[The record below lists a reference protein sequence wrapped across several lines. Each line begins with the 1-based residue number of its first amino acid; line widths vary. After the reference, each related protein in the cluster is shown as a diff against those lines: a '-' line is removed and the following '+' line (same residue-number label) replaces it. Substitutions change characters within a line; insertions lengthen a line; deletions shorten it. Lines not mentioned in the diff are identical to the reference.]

1 MGNMVENMTP
11 EMAMGM
17 LKYIQNNDI
26 IDLSYVQEMK
36 EMAERDKYLQQHPY
50 KIWQGKDGKWRTYLP
65 DETKANGRKLIK
77 RTSEEDIKK
86 EVARYYRKE
95 AENPTIQEVFEE
107 WNDRRLQL
115 GKIAAP
121 THQRNCQ
128 IYERHYEKLGKRR
141 IRYVAP
147 DEFSDFLEI
156 QIAEHNLT
164 AKAFSNLKTITRG
177 FLKRAKKRKLID
189 WSPEEML
196 QDLDTSDSI
205 FKRTIKED
213 DEVVFNEDEL
223 PRYIECLEDRLD
235 VVNLGILLMFLTGIR
250 VGELVTLKFSDFDN
264 NTIKI
269 RRTETRVFI
278 EKGKYD
284 YRVKEFP
291 KSQAGVRTVIVPED
305 YIWVVQKL
313 KRCNP
318 TQEYVFVNEKGKRM
332 TTNVIRRRME
342 RTCKQIHIKPKSPHK
357 ARRTFA
363 SILLDNN
370 VDERMVIDLM
380 GHTDIK
386 CTEGYYHK
394 NRRSIDRKK
403 EILSNIPDFKI
414 ISV

>member
-65 DETKANGRKLIK
+65 DKTKANGRKLIK

-86 EVARYYRKE
+86 EVAKYYRKE

-205 FKRTIKED
+205 FKRTI
-213 DEVVFNEDEL
+213 
-223 PRYIECLEDRLD
+223 
-235 VVNLGILLMFLTGIR
+235 
-250 VGELVTLKFSDFDN
+250 
-264 NTIKI
+264 
-269 RRTETRVFI
+269 
-278 EKGKYD
+278 
-284 YRVKEFP
+284 
-291 KSQAGVRTVIVPED
+291 
-305 YIWVVQKL
+305 
-313 KRCNP
+313 
-318 TQEYVFVNEKGKRM
+318 
-332 TTNVIRRRME
+332 
-342 RTCKQIHIKPKSPHK
+342 
-357 ARRTFA
+357 
-363 SILLDNN
+363 
-370 VDERMVIDLM
+370 
-380 GHTDIK
+380 
-386 CTEGYYHK
+386 
-394 NRRSIDRKK
+394 
-403 EILSNIPDFKI
+403 
-414 ISV
+414 